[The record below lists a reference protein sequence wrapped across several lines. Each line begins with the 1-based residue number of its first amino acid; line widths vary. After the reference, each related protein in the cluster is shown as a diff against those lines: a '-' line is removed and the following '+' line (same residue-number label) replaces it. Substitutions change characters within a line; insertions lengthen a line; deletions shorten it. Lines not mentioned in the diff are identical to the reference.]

1 MRIENIQRMAHDILE
16 KGSIEND
23 YIEYKKS
30 ATFKNKILKTV
41 CAFANNYMN
50 REIGLLFI
58 GVEEVNDP
66 KTEEKAIPQR
76 PICGVEESLIESTE
90 NSLKQLLANIHPKVS
105 YHLITDIIDD
115 RNYIIVAVEPGTSGP
130 YQTSDKAENDK
141 DISLKAGR
149 YIRVRR
155 DSRLP
160 NFKEEY
166 ELLRKFA
173 HDVFSSNLNETA
185 TLDDL
190 NYEYIKE
197 YLIAT
202 NAREDTRNQSKL
214 DMAKSMGLISESEYG
229 GYRAKN
235 FAVLM
240 FAERPDKF
248 IPYAHV
254 EIIREAIGT
263 DKMEGKVFDGPIWL
277 QAKQVSR
284 YFKDNIM
291 ASYTV
296 RDSETIEHRIVYN
309 WPLTAFEELAT
320 NCILHKQY
328 ESPNYIGIYIYND
341 RITFVNHNRPVPP
354 VTIEAM
360 NKETRFDDRQY
371 LNPELKEMF
380 FALDLIESYGSGIRR
395 TKEALKENHSPEL
408 QFLPDNDTD
417 DYTMAVVM
425 INEEFAAIREEEQK
439 KSDFTKENAKE
450 MTKEMT
456 KEIAK
461 EIKNIMKENPFVNAE
476 DLAEEL
482 NVSATKVRYH
492 IRAMK
497 KSGEIQRVGSTK
509 AGTWEIL
516 K

>member
-1 MRIENIQRMAHDILE
+1 MRIEDIQRMAHDILE

-30 ATFKNKILKTV
+30 ATFKDKILKTI

-58 GVEEVNDP
+58 GIEEVNDP
-66 KTEEKAIPQR
+66 KTGEKAIPKR
-76 PICGVEESLIESTE
+76 PIYGIEESLIESTE
-90 NSLKQLLANIHPKVS
+90 NSLKQLLANIYPKVS
-105 YHLITDIIDD
+105 YHLITDVVDD

-130 YQTSDKAENDK
+130 YQTSDKAESDK

-149 YIRVRR
+149 YIRVKR

-190 NYEYIKE
+190 SYEYMKE
-197 YLIAT
+197 YLIST
-202 NAREDTRNQSKL
+202 NAREDIRNQSKL

-240 FAERPDKF
+240 FTEKPDKF

-263 DKMEGKVFDGPIWL
+263 DKMEAKIFDGPIWI

-309 WPLTAFEELAT
+309 WPLTVFEELAT

-395 TKEALKENHSPEL
+395 AKDALKENHSPE
-408 QFLPDNDTD
+408 
-417 DYTMAVVM
+417 
-425 INEEFAAIREEEQK
+425 
-439 KSDFTKENAKE
+439 
-450 MTKEMT
+450 
-456 KEIAK
+456 
-461 EIKNIMKENPFVNAE
+461 
-476 DLAEEL
+476 
-482 NVSATKVRYH
+482 
-492 IRAMK
+492 
-497 KSGEIQRVGSTK
+497 
-509 AGTWEIL
+509 
-516 K
+516 

>member
-141 DISLKAGR
+141 DISL
-149 YIRVRR
+149 
-155 DSRLP
+155 
-160 NFKEEY
+160 
-166 ELLRKFA
+166 
-173 HDVFSSNLNETA
+173 NETA

-263 DKMEGKVFDGPIWL
+263 DKMEAKVFDGPIWL

-395 TKEALKENHSPEL
+395 AKEALKENHSPEL